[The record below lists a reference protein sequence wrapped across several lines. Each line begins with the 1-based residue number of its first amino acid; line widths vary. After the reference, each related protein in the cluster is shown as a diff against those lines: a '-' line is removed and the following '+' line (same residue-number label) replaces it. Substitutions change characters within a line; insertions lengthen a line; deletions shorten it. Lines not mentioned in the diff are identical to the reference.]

1 MTHDL
6 AFAPALRRRGA
17 GATRPRRRP
26 TVWRG
31 RIAAMALLA
40 ALNGLATAAA
50 QDQAAAQPQAPIRH
64 QAPAPDLGCGDP
76 AFFGVAT
83 LGHLADDGTLTLT
96 WTLFTAPVSTARM
109 RPLVFV
115 DGRLAVDLG
124 PVDLPCEEEV
134 VRTVADLAPEASVHA
149 VLHNWPPVPSDLVGL
164 SFEEAVEAYTLL
176 WPPGTFAPADVE
188 FWRPVGAVVVPDET
202 IVSASRPVR
211 PGEVPDDRVEARPGP
226 QNPQPVADPADR
238 LVRAPIGSILPIR
251 LTYLAP
257 DDAYVRATCLL
268 DGAQVAAFD
277 GEVTRAAR
285 LEAGRVLELTGEVPV
300 PGPGWHRL
308 HCLLLPDDARPD
320 PYLPLRPILAL
331 YVWGDDP

>member
-6 AFAPALRRRGA
+6 AIAPALRRRGA
-17 GATRPRRRP
+17 GADRPRP
-26 TVWRG
+26 AVLRG
-31 RIAAMALLA
+31 SMVAIALVL
-40 ALNGLATAAA
+40 ALNGFASAVA
-50 QDQAAAQPQAPIRH
+50 QN

-76 AFFGVAT
+76 SRFGVAT

-115 DGRLAVDLG
+115 DGRLTVDLG
-124 PVDLPCEEEV
+124 PVDLPCEQEV
-134 VRTVADLAPEASVHA
+134 VRQVPDLAPVASVHA
-149 VLHNWPPVPSDLVGL
+149 VLHNWRPVPSDLVGL
-164 SFEEAVEAYTLL
+164 SFEEAVEAFTLR

-188 FWRPVGAVVVPDET
+188 FWRPAGAEVLRDPSS
-202 IVSASRPVR
+202 VSASRPVR
-211 PGEVPDDRVEARPGP
+211 PGEVPDDRVDARSVPGMLP
-226 QNPQPVADPADR
+226 LVADPADR
-238 LVRAPIGSILPIR
+238 LVRAPVGSILPIR

-257 DDAYVRATCLL
+257 DDAFVRATCLL
-268 DGAQVAAFD
+268 DGSQVAAFD

-285 LEAGRVLELTGEVPV
+285 LEPGLVLELTGAVPV

-308 HCLLLPDDARPD
+308 HCLLLPDDAQPD
-320 PYLPLRPILAL
+320 PYVPLRPILAL